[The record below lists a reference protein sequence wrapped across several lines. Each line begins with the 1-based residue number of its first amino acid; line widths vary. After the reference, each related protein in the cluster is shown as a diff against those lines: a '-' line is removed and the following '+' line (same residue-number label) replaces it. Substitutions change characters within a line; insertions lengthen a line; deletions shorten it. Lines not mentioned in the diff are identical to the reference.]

1 MNKRSGISMFIL
13 LITVIVIIILA
24 STITL
29 SISSLSNKHKINIFV
44 NNLSTI
50 EEYISSLNIL
60 KEEMPFDED
69 LTIDEVRA
77 KLETENLEAFNNE
90 ILSNGD
96 NTTTY
101 FKKVNLSKL
110 EINEKNTGYEKK
122 GQNDIY
128 IYSEN
133 TGIVYYLK
141 GIKLDENI
149 YFSINDKLTNIVK

>member
-13 LITVIVIIILA
+13 LITIIVIIILI

-29 SISSLSNKHKINIFV
+29 SISSLSNRHKISIFV

-90 ILSNGD
+90 ILNNGD
-96 NTTTY
+96 NTTVV
-101 FKKVNLSKL
+101 FKKVNLTKL
-110 EINEKNTGYEKK
+110 EINEKNTGYAKK
-122 GQNDIY
+122 GENDIY

-149 YFSINDKLTNIVK
+149 YFSINDKLTNILK